1 MAYCNSGPAVAAHIV
16 EKMTGQRFED
26 YVAQNFF
33 EPIGMKTATY
43 FQPDSGKLTTL
54 YHPDGKTPYPYWN
67 ILYRPAGSINAS
79 ARDMAAYVRFYLNRG
94 TVDGMPVMPASSIDR
109 MEIPTRT
116 WAAKEGLKTGYGMS
130 NYWSI
135 HEGFV
140 FHGHNGGVE
149 GGLTEMAYLP
159 DYGVGYF
166 YSINAGN
173 GDAFEKIGKT
183 VRAYVTR
190 NLQKPTLPPVA
201 SLPANAGAYAGWYQ
215 LDSPRVEM
223 FHFLERLLGLV
234 LIRFHDGQLF
244 VSTLGERNQVFVPVT
259 AAQFRY
265 IPKKELP
272 DPVPTLELLTANGRG
287 QFIQFGGGTVTIRRI
302 PAWLAITE
310 MILTAWFVLA
320 VVAVLLY
327 APFWLLGGLSKKR
340 RRPAERWMRL
350 WPLIGVLSLLA
361 FVAIF
366 ILCSD
371 DLIPRMGN
379 MTPWSVAFFLT
390 SVFYGLASVAGAIA
404 VWRAPK
410 QEVRGWVRR
419 FSAAVI
425 LALLVA
431 AAYLAY
437 WGVIGLRTW
446 A

>member
-1 MAYCNSGPAVAAHIV
+1 
-16 EKMTGQRFED
+16 
-26 YVAQNFF
+26 
-33 EPIGMKTATY
+33 
-43 FQPDSGKLTTL
+43 
-54 YHPDGKTPYPYWN
+54 
-67 ILYRPAGSINAS
+67 
-79 ARDMAAYVRFYLNRG
+79 
-94 TVDGMPVMPASSIDR
+94 VMPASSINR

-140 FHGHNGGVE
+140 YHGHNGGVE

-183 VRAYVTR
+183 IRAYVTR
-190 NLQKPTLPPVA
+190 NLQKPALPPVA

-223 FHFLERLLGLV
+223 THFLDRLLGITWV
-234 LIRFHDGQLF
+234 RFQDGKLLL
-244 VSTLGERNQVFVPVT
+244 SDLGERSQVYVPVKD
-259 AAQFRY
+259 AQFRH

-272 DPVPTLELLTANGRG
+272 DPVATLELLTPNAKG
-287 QFIQFGGGTVTIRRI
+287 QFIQFGGGMATMRRI
-302 PAWLAITE
+302 SGWLAIAE
-310 MILTAWFVLA
+310 IVLTAWFVLA
-320 VVAVLLY
+320 VVSVLLY

-340 RRPAERWMRL
+340 RRPAERWIRL
-350 WPLIGVLSLLA
+350 WPLIAVLSLLA
-361 FVAIF
+361 VVVLF
-366 ILCSD
+366 IVCSN

-379 MTPWSVAFFLT
+379 LTGWSAAFFLVT
-390 SVFYGLASVAGAIA
+390 VAYGVASLAGVIA
-404 VWRAPK
+404 LWRAPK
-410 QEVRGWVRR
+410 QEVRCWVRR
-419 FSAAVI
+419 FSTAVI
-425 LALLVA
+425 LALLIA